1 MPAHFSGG
9 GWSDF
14 VRRVTVV
21 GLTLTSPR
29 FVFTTGPAAPTMSP
43 RSRSSSSAHE
53 PSSIESCE
61 QNSWRSPDRSRITT
75 KATPPRRR
83 SITIRP
89 ATVRT
94 WSVSWPR
101 SRESNSRRTSAA
113 SASLAKFS
121 AKGGTPRAFS
131 RSSVSRRAATTL
143 DRRPRSSSG
152 SWPEGPVSWVVP
164 DSSGCSSGGSG
175 IRAGVPVEDQTEPL
189 EREPRLV
196 VVDPLAVRGDDLRQA
211 AGDDDRGVAAQ
222 LLLHPL
228 HDAVD
233 LGGGA
238 EHEPGLQRV
247 DRVLSDDGLRR
258 DDLDPGQARGLRVD
272 DAVRAD
278 LPRVVGQDRDPR
290 LHAGLDDHRVEV
302 EVPPDHLP
310 ELAGDRR
317 DHGGDDHAR
326 DVPGEREALLL
337 QESAE
342 REGQLVGRP
351 LGLRRQ
357 PPVPGELLVPE
368 HARHGLGVAHV
379 DGQQHRSSSNGRH
392 CPLRQVTP
400 TAGGCASCFGQ
411 RLHGWPAVGSLRLPY
426 SGALRTPPPANLG
439 SARKPMVRRQ
449 GVSRTLSMRRG
460 LPMRAA
466 TRARAGDVTSWT
478 SSNVSSSTMTA

>member
-258 DDLDPGQARGLRVD
+258 DDLDPGQARGLRDEPLRRHGDARRNRPAEVLALLAHRVVGRRRAEVDHDARPAELRERGQRVD

-368 HARHGLGVAHV
+368 HARHGLGVATSMA
-379 DGQQHRSSSNGRH
+379 SSIG
-392 CPLRQVTP
+392 PP
-400 TAGGCASCFGQ
+400 
-411 RLHGWPAVGSLRLPY
+411 
-426 SGALRTPPPANLG
+426 RTG
-439 SARKPMVRRQ
+439 
-449 GVSRTLSMRRG
+449 
-460 LPMRAA
+460 
-466 TRARAGDVTSWT
+466 
-478 SSNVSSSTMTA
+478 